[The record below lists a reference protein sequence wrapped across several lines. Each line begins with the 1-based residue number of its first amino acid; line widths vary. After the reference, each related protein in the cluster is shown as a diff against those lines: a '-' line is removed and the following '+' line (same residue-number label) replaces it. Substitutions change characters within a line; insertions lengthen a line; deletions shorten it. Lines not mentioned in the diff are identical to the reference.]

1 VTDNPA
7 LSSWA
12 ARGLREV
19 LLPSG
24 TEVRIRLPEAA
35 TLIRTGSLPSDL
47 LAVASRFATVGVQ
60 LEESSPEER
69 LTFLELTRHLV
80 ADALRQVKD
89 DAGAWVDVH
98 LAPAD
103 LDALELPPDD
113 LRMLELVA
121 QRRAT
126 PEVATASSRA
136 LIAQRAA
143 ESLYNEADLE
153 RVKDDPE
160 PDPVALVAGEEAG
173 DTVDGWAPFR
183 GESEGPEPGEDGGAV
198 RAVPGDLVPAGG

>member
-12 ARGLREV
+12 ARGLRDV

-35 TLIRTGSLPSDL
+35 TLIRTGSLPTEL
-47 LAVASRFATVGVQ
+47 LGVASRFATVGVQ
-60 LEESSPEER
+60 LEEATPEER
-69 LTFLELTRHLV
+69 LAFLEMTRYLV
-80 ADALRQVKD
+80 ADALRQVKGD
-89 DAGAWVDVH
+89 DGAWVDVH
-98 LAPAD
+98 LTPAD

-136 LIAQRAA
+136 LMAQRAA
-143 ESLYNEADLE
+143 ERLYSAADIDALP
-153 RVKDDPE
+153 DDPE
-160 PDPVALVAGEEAG
+160 ADPVALVASEEAG

-183 GESEGPEPGEDGGAV
+183 GESEGAEPGEDGGAV